1 MARHRALAIAQV
13 KALVEGAAPK
23 SEKKRRFDHSSELG
37 GLEAEVE
44 DLVGSICDSES
55 KAALTRT
62 LALTLSLSLSL
73 SLNLSLTLALTLSR
87 SIALRHAHLH
97 FASVPCAS

>member
-1 MARHRALAIAQV
+1 M
-13 KALVEGAAPK
+13 KELVAGAAPK

-55 KAALTRT
+55 KAGLTRT
-62 LALTLSLSLSL
+62 LALTLSLT
-73 SLNLSLTLALTLSR
+73 LTLTLTSASTWRHCRSSQGCSR
-87 SIALRHAHLH
+87 RAG
-97 FASVPCAS
+97 C